1 MPVRRTRFIGIG
13 DKELKLKNSL
23 RSYKIQLT
31 LISIASSGQL
41 AWNPNDPVSEGVV
54 YEKRLAD
61 DIGQQ
66 WKYLAHA
73 LGFHHSSIE
82 DVQQEKGNS
91 KECCIEVLVRW
102 LRQNGKGAT
111 VGKLVDALT
120 KIGLKN
126 LADRFP
132 IEPSDT
138 NRVSHSDVFVGLRL
152 PLLRKS

>member
-31 LISIASSGQL
+31 LIFIASSGQS
-41 AWNPNDPVSEGVV
+41 AWNPDDPVSEGVV

-66 WKYLAHA
+66 WKDLARA

-82 DVQQEKGNS
+82 DIQQEKGNS
-91 KECCIEVLVRW
+91 KECCIEILVRW

-111 VGKLVDALT
+111 AGKLADALT
-120 KIGLKN
+120 TIGLKN
-126 LADRFP
+126 LADRFA
-132 IEPSDT
+132 IKPSDT
-138 NRVSHSDVFVGLRL
+138 NRVSHSHVFFRLRS
-152 PLLRKS
+152 PLLKQS

>member
-1 MPVRRTRFIGIG
+1 MS
-13 DKELKLKNSL
+13 E
-23 RSYKIQLT
+23 
-31 LISIASSGQL
+31 
-41 AWNPNDPVSEGVV
+41 NDV
-54 YEKRLAD
+54 YEKRLAY

-66 WKYLAHA
+66 WKDLGRA
-73 LGFHHSSIE
+73 LGFHQASIDNIE
-82 DVQQEKGNS
+82 QEKGNNS

-138 NRVSHSDVFVGLRL
+138 NRVSHSDVFVGLRS